1 MTSGM
6 LRCPLISLVVL
17 LVTLPVLLTA
27 PPAQAAFAPTVIR
40 DAAGAPID
48 REVDLAML
56 RAALER
62 RLVQQRLVDL
72 GLDPGEASARLDAL
86 SDEELHAA
94 ADQMRALVPGGD
106 AGLGI
111 VIGLLVIVVLVIVIL
126 KLMKKEIIIR

>member
-1 MTSGM
+1 MTFGM
-6 LRCPLISLVVL
+6 LRRPLISLVVL

-27 PPAQAAFAPTVIR
+27 PSAQAAFAPTVVR
-40 DAAGAPID
+40 GAAGTPVD
-48 REVDLAML
+48 READLATL
-56 RAALER
+56 RAVLER

-72 GLDPGEASARLDAL
+72 GLDPDEASARLDAL

-111 VIGLLVIVVLVIVIL
+111 VIGLLVIVVLVIIIL
-126 KLMKKEIIIR
+126 KLMNKQIIVK